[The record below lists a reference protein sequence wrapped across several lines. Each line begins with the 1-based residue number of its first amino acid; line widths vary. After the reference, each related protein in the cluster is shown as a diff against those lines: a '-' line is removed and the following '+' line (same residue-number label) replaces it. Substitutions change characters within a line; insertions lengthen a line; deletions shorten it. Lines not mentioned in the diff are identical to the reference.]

1 MKFYNYLFPFI
12 ISCFFV
18 SGSFAATEEK
28 SYGPNGKYTAHFGQ
42 RFASR
47 SSGAHRDCVGT
58 PDGLCGDGTTCIND
72 PSTGNNN
79 RCLPC
84 GDYYDGEYPY
94 SDNYAFSYDAC
105 YKFCAPTSIPNGQIE
120 PEFLTAYNPNDCKDK
135 YVYCNNEM
143 DKCNGYHAE
152 GNTCVP
158 NMRKWSDETIDESGW
173 EQWNGTGWV
182 KYTTGCG
189 SNSHL
194 EPNATNTDTNSP
206 EWAYIMCAENL
217 SSNIA
222 YGKCVSNND
231 RSCSDYFG
239 TNCKNNDKNGTV
251 GGKPSW
257 SENLDIGDSGWRD
270 DWEETVRL
278 AGGGWDF
285 SNCYCEIKDVDTVA
299 GTATQHCFWGD
310 SGPWGEGVVWSGG
323 CENESFTKCAA
334 GNCDID
340 NSGICNTAPAG
351 YFGDG
356 TKMAC
361 QLCPIGATSAVGATG
376 KNCCYMRVGSS
387 PTRFCDRVGCFD
399 LDDVSN
405 VNVPY
410 DNTECKLISG

>member
-28 SYGPNGKYTAHFGQ
+28 PYGPTGKDYTAHFGQ
-42 RFASR
+42 LFASR
-47 SSGAHRDCVGT
+47 SSEAHKECVGT
-58 PDGLCGDGTTCIND
+58 PNGFCGDGTTCIEG
-72 PSTGNNN
+72 SNNF
-79 RCLPC
+79 CASC
-84 GDYYDGEYPY
+84 EKYYEGEYPY
-94 SDNYAFSYDAC
+94 SDKYAFSYDAC

-152 GNTCVP
+152 GDTCVP
-158 NMRKWSDETIDESGW
+158 NMHERFDETTGESGW

-189 SNSHL
+189 SDSHL
-194 EPNATNTDTNSP
+194 EPNATNADTNSP
-206 EWAYIMCAENL
+206 EWAYIMCTANT
-217 SSNIA
+217 SSDIA
-222 YGKCVSNND
+222 HGKCVSNN
-231 RSCSDYFG
+231 RNCSDYFG
-239 TNCKNNDKNGTV
+239 TSCKNNDKGGTV
-251 GGKPSW
+251 GGEAKWIRADSLPEDADW
-257 SENLDIGDSGWRD
+257 VTSEWEDSFNI
-270 DWEETVRL
+270 
-278 AGGGWDF
+278 AGGYWDF

-299 GTATQHCFWGD
+299 GTATQHCFWGG

-323 CENESFTKCAA
+323 CETESFTECKA

-340 NSGICNTAPAG
+340 NSGICKQAPAG

-361 QLCPIGATSAVGATG
+361 QPCPIGATSAVGATG
-376 KNCCYMRVGSS
+376 IDRCFMRGDSNS
-387 PTRFCDRVGCFD
+387 PTRFCDSVGCFN
-399 LDDVSN
+399 LKQN
-405 VNVPY
+405 IPY
-410 DNTECKLISG
+410 